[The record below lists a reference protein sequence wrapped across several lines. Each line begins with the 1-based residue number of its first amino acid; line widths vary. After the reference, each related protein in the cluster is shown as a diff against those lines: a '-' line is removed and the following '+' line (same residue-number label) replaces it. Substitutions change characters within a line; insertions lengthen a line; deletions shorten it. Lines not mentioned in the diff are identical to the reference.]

1 MKQICYVSFLRDDL
15 NAHDVINSIRN
26 ISSAKNSKHG
36 ITGMLV
42 YSNEVFIQILEGM
55 KMNVDI
61 TYKIIESDDRHQ
73 NIKVL
78 FEQDINDRCFPD
90 WAMRFEYSETLNLNA
105 LNKVLNFQGK
115 NIVLNNEEI
124 YDLFKD
130 FLEEE
135 EKTPD

>member
-1 MKQICYVSFLRDDL
+1 MKQICYVSFLKDDL
-15 NAHDVINSIRN
+15 NVHDVINSIRN

-78 FEQDINDRCFPD
+78 FEQDINERCFPD

-124 YDLFKD
+124 YDLFKG